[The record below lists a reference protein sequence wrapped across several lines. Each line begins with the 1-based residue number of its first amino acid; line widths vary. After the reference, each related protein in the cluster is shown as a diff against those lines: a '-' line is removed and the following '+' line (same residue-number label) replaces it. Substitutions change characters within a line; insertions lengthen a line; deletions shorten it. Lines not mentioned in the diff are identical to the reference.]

1 MKPITEQIPDFLGC
15 DLEMC
20 RKWDIILAL
29 KDIETNYNILE
40 ISNALAYKYSGDM
53 YGLCAELGIS
63 AKYVY
68 PLLRINGMFSSK
80 DFNPNKLPIYTLSKD
95 FLSKHKSLLE
105 S

>member
-1 MKPITEQIPDFLGC
+1 MKPITEQIPEFLGS

-20 RKWDIILAL
+20 RKWDIVLAL
-29 KDIETNYNILE
+29 DDIEASYNILE

-80 DFNPNKLPIYTLSKD
+80 DFNPTKLPIFTLSKD

>member
-1 MKPITEQIPDFLGC
+1 MEPITEQLPDFLGC

-29 KDIETNYNILE
+29 RDTESNHSVLE
-40 ISNALAYKYSGDM
+40 ISNALAYKYYGDM
-53 YGLCAELGIS
+53 YGLCAELGIN

-80 DFNPNKLPIYTLSKD
+80 DFNPNKLPIYALNED
-95 FLSKHKSLLE
+95 FLAKHAAILE